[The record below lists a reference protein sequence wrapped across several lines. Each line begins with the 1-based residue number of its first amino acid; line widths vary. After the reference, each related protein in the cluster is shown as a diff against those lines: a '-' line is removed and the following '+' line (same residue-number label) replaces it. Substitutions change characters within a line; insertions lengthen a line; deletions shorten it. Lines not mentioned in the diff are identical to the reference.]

1 MENRYIIQP
10 SEKLNHFVVTDQ
22 VNKIVVIFE
31 KGKYNDTQKIETLE
45 DFSNANFMNMAKY
58 MREIGDWLVNN
69 HYNLLF

>member
-1 MENRYIIQP
+1 M
-10 SEKLNHFVVTDQ
+10 KLKKLYLKLKFY
-22 VNKIVVIFE
+22 KR
-31 KGKYNDTQKIETLE
+31 KRKSNDTQKIETLE

>member
-1 MENRYIIQP
+1 MKQK
-10 SEKLNHFVVTDQ
+10 KLYLKQKFY
-22 VNKIVVIFE
+22 KR
-31 KGKYNDTQKIETLE
+31 KRKSNDTQKIETLE